1 MSSEN
6 HQLSLSQTNLIAR
19 KQGGWYH
26 WLAYPHTLHKS
37 ILIFVNFSSL
47 IVECSVITL
56 WPTPTPYS
64 YTHILYFELTKYM
77 ALPPLTVIPCTH
89 TSNLIF
95 TEHFLRIG
103 AQFVSPG
110 FTVSVPPLAK
120 WGKWCEL

>member
-37 ILIFVNFSSL
+37 IRFFVKKICLI
-47 IVECSVITL
+47 IECSFIAV
-56 WPTPTPYS
+56 WPTSTPYT
-64 YTHILYFELTKYM
+64 YILYFELTKYM
-77 ALPPLTVIPCTH
+77 ALPPLTVPAQCTH
-89 TSNLIF
+89 TSNLFF

-110 FTVSVPPLAK
+110 FTVSVGGSTS
-120 WGKWCEL
+120 GKVGKVV